1 MQASMIPW
9 HIFMIALAKQR
20 PAKMRHWLGRWR
32 FANDGVFMA
41 REGTDFIDEFHAP
54 EGSTRGNEKTEKF
67 LN

>member
-1 MQASMIPW
+1 
-9 HIFMIALAKQR
+9 
-20 PAKMRHWLGRWR
+20 MRHWLGRWR

-54 EGSTRGNEKTEKF
+54 EGSTRRNEKTEKF